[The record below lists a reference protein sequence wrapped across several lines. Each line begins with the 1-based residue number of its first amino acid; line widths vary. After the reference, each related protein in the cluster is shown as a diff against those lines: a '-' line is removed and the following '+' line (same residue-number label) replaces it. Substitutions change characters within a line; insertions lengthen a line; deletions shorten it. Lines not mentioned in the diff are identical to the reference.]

1 MIPLSSQYSVEKG
14 GVFLRA
20 FLLTVAIV
28 LIAFVVKVDLT
39 EGTLSLAAFY
49 PKEGQNGLCE
59 NQQEPA
65 YITVQTIQGDTI
77 HSLFALH
84 PAKMPMT
91 FPERLELF
99 YQLNPHLQLQALV
112 PGENIKLPLSFEF
125 ENKCGK

>member
-1 MIPLSSQYSVEKG
+1 M
-14 GVFLRA
+14 RA

-49 PKEGQNGLCE
+49 PKDGQNTLCE
-59 NQQEPA
+59 DQREPA
-65 YITVQTIQGDTI
+65 YITVETIQGDTI

-91 FPERLELF
+91 FPE
-99 YQLNPHLQLQALV
+99 HWS
-112 PGENIKLPLSFEF
+112 SFI
-125 ENKCGK
+125 N

>member
-49 PKEGQNGLCE
+49 PKDGQNTLCE
-59 NQQEPA
+59 DQREPA

-112 PGENIKLPLSFEF
+112 PSENIKLPLSFEF
-125 ENKCGK
+125 ENACGK